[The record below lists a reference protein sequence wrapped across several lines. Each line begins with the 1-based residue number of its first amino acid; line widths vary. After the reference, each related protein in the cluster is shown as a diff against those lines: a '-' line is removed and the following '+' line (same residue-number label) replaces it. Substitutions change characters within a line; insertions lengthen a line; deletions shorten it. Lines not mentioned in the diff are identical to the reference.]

1 MSVTSPV
8 LLLGA
13 SLAAGLMIGVERGWR
28 LRGEA
33 SGSRVAGVR
42 TYSLL
47 GTAGG
52 VSALLGQLIH
62 PLVALALV
70 AALSIGLVI
79 GYWRGTSRR
88 DATSFVTAIVALAL
102 GMLAG
107 AGQPALAVPC
117 AAIRL
122 PTSASTAMQTTRR
135 TAVCRRGSRSKIMSS
150 MVTTAGRRVRATFVP
165 DQCRLPH
172 SSETGLAYRTH
183 VR

>member
-13 SLAAGLMIGVERGWR
+13 SMAAGLMIGVERGWR

-52 VSALLGQLIH
+52 VSAVLGQLIH

-88 DATSFVTAIVALAL
+88 DK
-102 GMLAG
+102 
-107 AGQPALAVPC
+107 
-117 AAIRL
+117 R
-122 PTSASTAMQTTRR
+122 
-135 TAVCRRGSRSKIMSS
+135 
-150 MVTTAGRRVRATFVP
+150 
-165 DQCRLPH
+165 
-172 SSETGLAYRTH
+172 
-183 VR
+183 